1 VALVLYTIVKRF
13 YPLEPDLGIGNITG
27 NPLLGL
33 EVVLREV
40 SFFPKPI
47 NLLDP
52 SFSSL
57 YSISRNI
64 VDCSLVSI
72 PS

>member
-1 VALVLYTIVKRF
+1 MLFTIVKRF
-13 YPLEPDLGIGNITG
+13 YPLEPDLGIGNIMV

-47 NLLDP
+47 NLLDA
-52 SFSSL
+52 SFPSL
-57 YSISRNI
+57 YSIYRI
-64 VDCSLVSI
+64 FVDCSLVSL

>member
-1 VALVLYTIVKRF
+1 VSFTIVKRF
-13 YPLEPDLGIGNITG
+13 YLLELDLEIGNIMG

-57 YSISRNI
+57 YSIRENF
-64 VDCSLVSI
+64 VDCSLVSL

>member
-1 VALVLYTIVKRF
+1 VLVLYTIVKRS
-13 YPLEPDLGIGNITG
+13 YLLGPDLGIGNIMV

-47 NLLDP
+47 NSLDP
-52 SFSSL
+52 L
-57 YSISRNI
+57 LHHCI
-64 VDCSLVSI
+64 VLVGTL
-72 PS
+72 

>member
-1 VALVLYTIVKRF
+1 VRVLYTIVRRS
-13 YPLEPDLGIGNITG
+13 YLLEPDLGIGNIMV

-47 NLLDP
+47 NSLDP

-57 YSISRNI
+57 YSISRDI
-64 VDCSLVSI
+64 VDCSLVSM

>member
-1 VALVLYTIVKRF
+1 VLVLYTIVKRS
-13 YPLEPDLGIGNITG
+13 YLLEPDLGIGNITG

-33 EVVLREV
+33 EVVLQEV

-47 NLLDP
+47 NLLDA
-52 SFSSL
+52 SFPLL

-64 VDCSLVSI
+64 VDCNLVSL